1 MLLPHWKLLFNGVFP
16 QIPTEEPNPWQL
28 YPFFSPVCIPTDPHC
43 GAWQLYPFFSPVC
56 IPTDPRWGTR
66 PLTAISFL
74 FTCLYSHRSPLRNP
88 TPDSYILPFHLFVFP
103 QIPTEEPHPW
113 QLYPFFSPVCIP
125 TDPHWG
131 TRPLTAISFLFTC
144 LYSHRSPLRSL
155 TAISFLFTCMYSHRS
170 PLRNP
175 TPDSYILP
183 FHLFVFPQIPT
194 EEPNPW
200 QLYPS
205 FSPVC
210 IPTDPR
216 WGTRPLTAISFLFTC
231 LYSHRSPLR
240 KPTPDS
246 YILPF
251 HLFVFPQIPAE
262 EPDPW
267 QLYPSFS
274 PVCIPTD
281 PRWGTWQLY
290 PSFSPVCI
298 PTDPRWGAWQ
308 LYPSFS
314 LVCIPT
320 DPHWRTQPLTAI
332 SFLFTCMYSHRSPLR
347 NPTPDSYILPFHLF
361 VFPQIPRWGAWQLY
375 PSFSLVCIPSDP
387 HWGNRPLTAISF
399 LFTCLYSHR
408 SPLRNPT
415 PDSYILPFHLYVF
428 PQIPAEEPD
437 TYILPFHLF
446 VFPQIPAEEP
456 DSYILPFHLYVFPQ
470 IPTEEPNPWQ
480 LYPSFSPVCIPT
492 DPRWGT
498 RPLTAIS
505 FLFTCLYSHRS
516 PAEEPDS
523 YILPFH
529 LYVFPQ
535 IPTEEPNPW
544 QLYPSFSSVCIPTDP
559 RWGTRPLTAISF
571 LFTCL
576 YSHRSPL
583 RNPTPDSCILS
594 FHLYVFPQIP
604 TEEPNPWQL
613 YSSFSSV
620 CIPTDPRWGTRPL
633 TAISFLFTCLYS
645 HR

>member
-16 QIPTEEPNPWQL
+16 QI
-28 YPFFSPVCIPTDPHC
+28 S
-43 GAWQLYPFFSPVC
+43 
-56 IPTDPRWGTR
+56 
-66 PLTAISFL
+66 
-74 FTCLYSHRSPLRNP
+74 
-88 TPDSYILPFHLFVFP
+88 
-103 QIPTEEPHPW
+103 TEEPHPW

-125 TDPHWG
+125 TDPH
-131 TRPLTAISFLFTC
+131 
-144 LYSHRSPLRSL
+144 
-155 TAISFLFTCMYSHRS
+155 
-170 PLRNP
+170 
-175 TPDSYILP
+175 
-183 FHLFVFPQIPT
+183 
-194 EEPNPW
+194 
-200 QLYPS
+200 
-205 FSPVC
+205 
-210 IPTDPR
+210 

-262 EPDPW
+262 EPD
-267 QLYPSFS
+267 S
-274 PVCIPTD
+274 
-281 PRWGTWQLY
+281 
-290 PSFSPVCI
+290 
-298 PTDPRWGAWQ
+298 
-308 LYPSFS
+308 
-314 LVCIPT
+314 
-320 DPHWRTQPLTAI
+320 
-332 SFLFTCMYSHRSPLR
+332 
-347 NPTPDSYILPFHLF
+347 
-361 VFPQIPRWGAWQLY
+361 
-375 PSFSLVCIPSDP
+375 
-387 HWGNRPLTAISF
+387 
-399 LFTCLYSHR
+399 
-408 SPLRNPT
+408 
-415 PDSYILPFHLYVF
+415 
-428 PQIPAEEPD
+428 
-437 TYILPFHLF
+437 YILPFHLF

-505 FLFTCLYSHRS
+505 FLFACLYSHRS

-583 RNPTPDSCILS
+583 RNPTPDSYILPFHLYVFPQIPAEEPDPWQLYPSFSPVCIPTDPRWGNRPLTAIS
-594 FHLYVFPQIP
+594 FLFTCLYSHRSPLRNPTPDSYILPFHLYVFPQIP

-613 YSSFSSV
+613 YPSFSPVCIPTDPRWGAWQLYPSFSLVCIPTDPHWGTQPLTAISFLFTCMYSHRSPLRNPTPDSYILPFHLFVFPQIPAEEPDSYILPFHLYVFPQIPTEEPNPWQLYPSFSSV
-620 CIPTDPRWGTRPL
+620 CIPTDPRWGTRTL